1 MPAPGLA
8 TTPPTTLVLRFSDE
22 EEGQTTTAPG
32 TPFMPEIHTPKVFRQ
47 HMSNKNN
54 NAISQIKTVYAFVGE
69 SSATKSFIEN
79 MEKQYVISKGEAL
92 VKGVGIGM

>member
-1 MPAPGLA
+1 ML
-8 TTPPTTLVLRFSDE
+8 LLQV
-22 EEGQTTTAPG
+22 
-32 TPFMPEIHTPKVFRQ
+32 
-47 HMSNKNN
+47 
-54 NAISQIKTVYAFVGE
+54 ISQIKTVYAFVGE